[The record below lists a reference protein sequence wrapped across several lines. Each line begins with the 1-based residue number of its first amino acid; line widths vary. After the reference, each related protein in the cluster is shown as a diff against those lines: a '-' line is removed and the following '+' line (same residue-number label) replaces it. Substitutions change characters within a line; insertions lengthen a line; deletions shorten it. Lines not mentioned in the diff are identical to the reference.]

1 MFSRERVTWLIE
13 LCSDPKIE
21 LKPKFVFNVKGTRTH
36 LTLPKGVH
44 YQWAPKGSYRIDQIL
59 GVVDKLLNRFNM
71 FTENS
76 FAIYVLDNYS
86 AHLMPQVPQVLFK
99 KVYVLIV
106 IGGGIT
112 GNIQINDRNCHR
124 VLKKHYQDLEMK
136 FMLEQL
142 VKGPIKI
149 PSPSQNKMMYMLLQV
164 WRTLEIDT
172 KREFKSPFVTNS
184 LDGSEDYLVSHKLFA
199 LIGDEMADFQKE
211 SISQI
216 LLKLL
221 KKLLVT

>member
-1 MFSRERVTWLIE
+1 M
-13 LCSDPKIE
+13 
-21 LKPKFVFNVKGTRTH
+21 KGTRTH

-76 FAIYVLDNYS
+76 FAIYVLNNYS

-112 GNIQINDRNCHR
+112 GNIQINARNCHR

-136 FMLEQL
+136 FMLAQL

-149 PSPSQNKMMYMLLQV
+149 PSPSQNKCKCYA
-164 WRTLEIDT
+164 
-172 KREFKSPFVTNS
+172 
-184 LDGSEDYLVSHKLFA
+184 FA
-199 LIGDEMADFQKE
+199 SVEN
-211 SISQI
+211 
-216 LLKLL
+216 
-221 KKLLVT
+221 T